1 MSGGLIR
8 LKQIC
13 RAMPRTSPHAENT
26 SGILKIMLSLVLGEP
41 MKFDELVE
49 KVSSE
54 LKETIKLLTLQKKTL
69 QLQLLIEVNITQ
81 GGLGD
86 VYVSS
91 NVKKKM

>member
-1 MSGGLIR
+1 
-8 LKQIC
+8 
-13 RAMPRTSPHAENT
+13 
-26 SGILKIMLSLVLGEP
+26 VLGETV
-41 MKFDELVE
+41 KSDELIE

-54 LKETIKLLTLQKKTL
+54 LGETIKLLTLQKKTL
-69 QLQLLIEVNITQ
+69 QLRLLIEVNMTQ